1 MEVFNAITKRR
12 SIRKYKDIEI
22 EEEKIKKILESAR
35 LSPSAANRQQWKFII
50 IKDKV
55 TREDLVDAAN
65 GQKFVGEAPVLIV
78 ACSTESES
86 IMPCGQYAY
95 TVDLSIAL
103 SFIILEATELELGTC
118 WLGAFNETM
127 VKKILNI
134 PDEIRVVGIV
144 TLGYANEN
152 PAPRPRKNEEEIVC
166 YESYD

>member
-1 MEVFNAITKRR
+1 MEVFKAITKRR
-12 SIRKYKDIEI
+12 SIRKYKDNEI

-35 LSPSAANRQQWKFII
+35 LSPSAANRQKWKFII
-50 IKDKV
+50 VKDKV
-55 TREDLVDAAN
+55 TREELVDAAN

-78 ACSTESES
+78 ACSTESDS
-86 IMPCGQYAY
+86 KMPCGQYAY

-166 YESYD
+166 YETYD

>member
-1 MEVFNAITKRR
+1 MEVFKAITNRR
-12 SIRKYKDIEI
+12 SIRKYKDTEI
-22 EEEKIKKILESAR
+22 EEEKIKKIMESAR

-55 TREDLVDAAN
+55 TRENLVDAAN

-127 VKKILNI
+127 VKNILNI
-134 PDEIRVVGIV
+134 PDEIRIVGIV

-152 PAPRPRKNEEEIVC
+152 PEPRPRKIEEEIVF
-166 YESYD
+166 YETYK